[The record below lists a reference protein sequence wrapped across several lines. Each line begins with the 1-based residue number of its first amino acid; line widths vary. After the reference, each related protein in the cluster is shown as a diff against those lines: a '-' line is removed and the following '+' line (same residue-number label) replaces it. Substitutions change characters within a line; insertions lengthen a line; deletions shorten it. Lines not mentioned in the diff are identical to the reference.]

1 MSLLSGSIA
10 RTTGPTHDR
19 EGPATGPGAASTKLM
34 IVKGACLCG
43 ARRLPDER
51 INLFYTTRLHGDPM
65 SPYTLSLGEGALEC
79 GRRVVATRLRIVM
92 CQVGLP
98 A

>member
-1 MSLLSGSIA
+1 
-10 RTTGPTHDR
+10 
-19 EGPATGPGAASTKLM
+19 M

-51 INLFYTTRLHGDPM
+51 INLFYTARHHGDPM
-65 SPYTLSLGEGALEC
+65 SPYTLSLGEGALEP
-79 GRRVVATRLRIVM
+79 GRRVVATRLRIAVR
-92 CQVGLP
+92 QVGLP